1 MRADVLVIGGGI
13 AGAATAYYLAR
24 AGADVI
30 LIERGE
36 VSAEASGANSGSL
49 HAQIPFEPF
58 ALNGPA
64 WAEAFAPTL
73 RLMTDSITLWR
84 ELEAELG
91 IDLDVATPGGL
102 IVARSESQMRLV
114 RAKAAV
120 ERAQGLDVTL
130 LDREGLR
137 GLAPYISDRMIG
149 GAFCAGEGKANPL
162 IAGAAFARAA
172 ASAGA
177 RVMRFTALEG
187 LMSDADGFIAATS
200 AGPIRAGRVVNCAGA
215 AAGRVAAMVG
225 LDLPVEAHAIQTTVT
240 EPVAPLIPHLVY
252 SADEKLS
259 LKQNALGMLLIGGG
273 WPAELDGQGRP
284 VVSLRSLAANMQVA
298 IDAAPAIAGVQIVR
312 SWAAIVN
319 GTADWRPIL
328 GEAPGVP
335 GFLMAFFPWMGFTA
349 GPLVGRAIADLA
361 LGRRPSHDI
370 SAFAPG
376 A

>member
-1 MRADVLVIGGGI
+1 
-13 AGAATAYYLAR
+13 
-24 AGADVI
+24 
-30 LIERGE
+30 
-36 VSAEASGANSGSL
+36 
-49 HAQIPFEPF
+49 
-58 ALNGPA
+58 
-64 WAEAFAPTL
+64 
-73 RLMTDSITLWR
+73 
-84 ELEAELG
+84 
-91 IDLDVATPGGL
+91 
-102 IVARSESQMRLV
+102 
-114 RAKAAV
+114 
-120 ERAQGLDVTL
+120 
-130 LDREGLR
+130 
-137 GLAPYISDRMIG
+137 
-149 GAFCAGEGKANPL
+149 
-162 IAGAAFARAA
+162 
-172 ASAGA
+172 
-177 RVMRFTALEG
+177 MRFTALEG

-273 WPAELDGQGRP
+273 WPAELDAQGRP